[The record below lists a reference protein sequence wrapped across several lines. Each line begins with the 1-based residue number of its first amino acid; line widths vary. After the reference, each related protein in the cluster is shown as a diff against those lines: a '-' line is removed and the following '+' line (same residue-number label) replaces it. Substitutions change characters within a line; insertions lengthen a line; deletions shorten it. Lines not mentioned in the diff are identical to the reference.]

1 MHDVYY
7 LILGSL
13 AGGLAIF
20 DKELAEEFVLLR
32 PDASPRRRGVFTSAE
47 GQRCRFTCHRP
58 RSLRSLGPV
67 QVNGSVGLQVGSGS
81 REPLDTE

>member
-47 GQRCRFTCHRP
+47 DQQADSPATGLAPSGRSVRCR
-58 RSLRSLGPV
+58 
-67 QVNGSVGLQVGSGS
+67 
-81 REPLDTE
+81 